1 MILSRLKGGLGNQM
15 FQIAA
20 GYSKSIDVDT
30 QYCINYGI
38 THYGQQGRKPVT
50 YRDNFYKNI
59 LTTEETPSFVY
70 GEPHFS
76 YSELPNEKNMVID
89 GYFQTGK
96 YFANNQD
103 KVKNLFYFSDSI
115 KNKIDS
121 SLSKIKNKIL
131 GVHVR
136 AGDFLSPG
144 NISSHFLCTK
154 DYYSKALEQFNLN
167 DYTIIVCTDS
177 PGSLFEYFPKEDVIF
192 SNSKNELEDLYL
204 LSQCDDLILTNS
216 SFSWWGSFLGKD
228 KDNVVVPSRWF
239 SKDGPQDY
247 NDIYREG
254 WIKIKV

>member
-20 GYSKSIDVDT
+20 GFSKSIDLDT

-38 THYGQQGRKPVT
+38 THYGQQGKKPIT
-50 YRDNFYKNI
+50 YKDNFYKNI
-59 LTTEETPSFVY
+59 STTEETPSFVY
-70 GEPHFS
+70 SEPHFS
-76 YSELPNEKNMVID
+76 YSELPNQKDMVID
-89 GYFQTGK
+89 GYFQTEK
-96 YFANNQD
+96 YFANNKD
-103 KVKNLFYFSDSI
+103 KVKNLFYFSDNI

-121 SLSKIKNKIL
+121 SLKKIKNKVL

-144 NISSHFLCTK
+144 NFSSHFICTK
-154 DYYSKALEQFNLN
+154 DYYSKALEKFDL
-167 DYTIIVCTDS
+167 DKYTIIVCTDS
-177 PGSLFEYFPKEDVIF
+177 PSNLFEFFPKEDVIF

-228 KDNVVVPSRWF
+228 KSNVVVPSRWF

-254 WIKIKV
+254 WIKINV

>member
-20 GYSKSIDVDT
+20 GFSKSIDLDT

-38 THYGQQGRKPVT
+38 THYGQQGKKPIT
-50 YRDNFYKNI
+50 YKDNFYKNI
-59 LTTEETPSFVY
+59 STTEETPSFVY

-76 YSELPNEKNMVID
+76 YSELPNQKDMVID
-89 GYFQTGK
+89 GYFQTEK
-96 YFANNQD
+96 YFANNKD
-103 KVKNLFYFSDSI
+103 KVKNLFYFSDNI

-121 SLSKIKNKIL
+121 SLKKIKNKVL

-144 NISSHFLCTK
+144 NFSSHFICTK
-154 DYYSKALEQFNLN
+154 DYYSKALEKFDL
-167 DYTIIVCTDS
+167 DKYTIIVCTDS
-177 PGSLFEYFPKEDVIF
+177 PSNLFEFFPKEDVIF

-228 KDNVVVPSRWF
+228 KSNVVVPSRWF

-254 WIKIKV
+254 WIKINV

>member
-20 GYSKSIDVDT
+20 GYSKSIDLNT

-38 THYGQQGRKPVT
+38 THYGQQGKKPIT
-50 YRDNFYKNI
+50 YKDNFYKNI
-59 LTTEETPSFVY
+59 SITEETPSFVY

-76 YSELPNEKNMVID
+76 YSELPDKKDMVID
-89 GYFQTGK
+89 GYFQTEK
-96 YFANNQD
+96 YFINNKD
-103 KVKNLFYFSDSI
+103 RVKNLFYFSDNI

-121 SLSKIKNKIL
+121 SLKKVKNKIL

-136 AGDFLSPG
+136 SGDFLSPG
-144 NISSHFLCTK
+144 NFSSHFICTK
-154 DYYSKALEQFNLN
+154 DYYSKALEKFNLN

-177 PGSLFEYFPKEDVIF
+177 PGNLFEFFPKEDVIF

-228 KDNVVVPSRWF
+228 KNNVVVPSRWF

>member
-1 MILSRLKGGLGNQM
+1 
-15 FQIAA
+15 
-20 GYSKSIDVDT
+20 
-30 QYCINYGI
+30 
-38 THYGQQGRKPVT
+38 
-50 YRDNFYKNI
+50 
-59 LTTEETPSFVY
+59 
-70 GEPHFS
+70 
-76 YSELPNEKNMVID
+76 MVID
-89 GYFQTGK
+89 GYFQTEK
-96 YFANNQD
+96 YFTNNKD
-103 KVKNLFYFSDSI
+103 KVKTLFNFSDSI

-121 SLSKIKNKIL
+121 SLKKIKNKIL

-144 NISSHFLCTK
+144 NYSSHFLCTK
-154 DYYSKALEQFNLN
+154 DYYSKALEKFDLN
-167 DYTIIVCTDS
+167 EYTLIVCTDS
-177 PGSLFEYFPKEDVIF
+177 PGNLFEFFPKEDVIF

-228 KDNVVVPSRWF
+228 KNNIVVPSRWF